1 MSRLKELRSYIH
13 KELLK
18 MENKEKMISAV
29 AHLYGVSLAATM
41 IAKKRGQDAEL
52 ASMAA
57 MLHDLY
63 AYKTGSYED
72 HAHQGAALARKILTE
87 SRLTNEEETEIICSA
102 IYHHDDKL
110 PIDQSMDEILK
121 DADVIHHCMNDLSKP
136 IKDKE
141 KERFACL
148 CEEFGMEQ

>member
-72 HAHQGAALARKILTE
+72 HAHQGAALAREILTQLH
-87 SRLTNEEETEIICSA
+87 LTNEEETEIICSA

-110 PIDQSMDEILK
+110 LIDQSMDEILK

-141 KERFACL
+141 KARFARL
-148 CEEFGMEQ
+148 CEEFGMK